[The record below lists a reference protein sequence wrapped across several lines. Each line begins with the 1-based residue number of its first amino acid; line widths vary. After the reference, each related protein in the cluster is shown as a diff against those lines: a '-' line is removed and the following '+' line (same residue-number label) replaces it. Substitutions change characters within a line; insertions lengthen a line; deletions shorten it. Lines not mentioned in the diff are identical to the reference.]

1 MTDEKELDEAVDKVV
16 GSIAMMT
23 SKIDDRIM
31 LMALF
36 KLFGDT
42 VARVNDPELLTALHS
57 DFSKIAVDLKQRAS
71 STQLN

>member
-1 MTDEKELDEAVDKVV
+1 MTDEQELDEAVDKVV
-16 GSIAMMT
+16 TSIAMMT

-36 KLFGDT
+36 RLFGDT
-42 VARVNDPELLTALHS
+42 VARVKNPELLTALQS
-57 DFSKIAVDLKQRAS
+57 DFRKIAVDLKQRAS